1 MAYPAHFAHADAIV
15 AHINGLVPTL
25 ADPLLEAKYVG
36 FITIAA
42 VTVYELAIKEIFTEF
57 ARKKHKVL
65 GNFTEKYFE
74 RLNGRIRTK
83 EIQERYLPNFGD
95 KYVAQFKKQL
105 DKAGA
110 AYLKANKRDIV
121 SSYGNLITWRNE
133 FAHEGRINVTATYRE
148 AAQAYEDGK
157 IVIHCLAQAM
167 VR

>member
-1 MAYPAHFAHADAIV
+1 MAYSAHFAHADAVV
-15 AHINGLVPTL
+15 AHISGLVPTL
-25 ADPLLEAKYVG
+25 ANPLLEAKYVG

-42 VTVYELAIKEIFTEF
+42 VTVYELAIKEIFIEF
-57 ARKKHKVL
+57 AKKKHRVL

-74 RLNGRIRTK
+74 RLNGRIKTK
-83 EIQERYLPNFGD
+83 EIQETYLPRFGD

-105 DKAGA
+105 AKTSA

-121 SSYGNLITWRNE
+121 SSYRNVITWRHE
-133 FAHEGRINVTATYRE
+133 FAHEGRINVTATYQE

-157 IVIHCLAQAM
+157 VVIACLAQAM